1 MIAGYT
7 SLVYKHSGECGAGN
21 INLGIFSL
29 QIVFKAMVLDELI

>member
-7 SLVYKHSGECGAGN
+7 SLKHSGECGAGN